1 MIPGRGD
8 RMARSGTIA
17 TPINQ
22 EAAPYVARTI
32 LDFDIDAGIGQ
43 VIVEAPPNAGLLIT
57 SVGGW
62 GQTAD
67 KVYGLGI
74 APPGWTKQPGQAGK
88 LAINDPSNG
97 PYPLAFGIATLN
109 GATADIPYSLM
120 NNDRVASGNLILPA
134 GWALY
139 VYLIQTG
146 NSGTLSVSASGIYLS
161 TYQTL
166 NFQGR

>member
-74 APPGWTKQPGQAGK
+74 APP
-88 LAINDPSNG
+88 
-97 PYPLAFGIATLN
+97 
-109 GATADIPYSLM
+109 
-120 NNDRVASGNLILPA
+120 
-134 GWALY
+134 
-139 VYLIQTG
+139 
-146 NSGTLSVSASGIYLS
+146 
-161 TYQTL
+161 
-166 NFQGR
+166 